1 MTCEGETENLFRDNN
16 MATSL
21 ETVTEQ
27 GTKAGM
33 QPASADRIPLP
44 RILGYGIGD
53 FGFNFYW
60 FSLQLFLAYYYTDVL
75 GLRSEVAGLIIF
87 LCLAWDGLIDPA
99 IGVLANRTRTRWGK
113 YRPYLLLG
121 SVPLAVSFTLMFAP
135 VGLEGTA
142 LIGYAFATQVLF
154 RTMYGLVNI
163 PYSAL
168 MATMTRDSMQRNWL
182 AGARMVCAFL
192 GTAVVSYFT
201 PQLVAYFTSGGR
213 TTGYFGATAVLAAIA
228 TVFTVMTFAA
238 TREDSSITH
247 AQEQPPP
254 LSELLRMLARNVPFL
269 QIIAGIGFFSF
280 ANILVT
286 SGLVY
291 YVKYY
296 LGETTAVAGQAA
308 SLMQITITVMI
319 LPWTIAARYVGKR
332 WAWQAG
338 LAIAFAGLVGLYFSG
353 ARDASVLY
361 GYIVVYAIGSASI
374 GVNFWSIVPDTVE
387 YGEWRTGVRAEAFVF
402 GFVTLIQK
410 IALGASSAFLGTYL
424 GWAGYVANQP
434 QTPEAAQAIKLMI
447 TLVAAG
453 GLIAS
458 AVVMHFYR
466 LDARAHARLVQEITA
481 RKLGRE
487 SV

>member
-1 MTCEGETENLFRDNN
+1 
-16 MATSL
+16 MATNV
-21 ETVTEQ
+21 ETVTGQGANVAAEQ
-27 GTKAGM
+27 
-33 QPASADRIPLP
+33 SADRIPLP

-75 GLRSEVAGLIIF
+75 GLRAEVAGLIIF
-87 LCLAWDGLIDPA
+87 VCLTWDGIVDPA
-99 IGVLANRTRTRWGK
+99 IGVLANRTRSRWGK
-113 YRPYLLLG
+113 YRPFLLFG
-121 SVPLAVSFTLMFAP
+121 SIPLAASFALMFAP
-135 VGLEGTA
+135 TGLEGAA
-142 LIGYAFATQVLF
+142 LIGYALATQILF

-182 AGARMVCAFL
+182 AGARMIFAFL

-201 PQLVAYFTSGGR
+201 PRLVTYFTSGGR
-213 TTGYFGATAVLAAIA
+213 TAGYFGATAVLAVLA
-228 TVFTVMTFAA
+228 TVFTIMTFLA

-247 AQEQPPP
+247 AQEAPPP
-254 LSELLRMLARNVPFL
+254 VSELLRMVMQNVPFL

-280 ANILVT
+280 ANMLVC

-296 LGETTAVAGQAA
+296 LGANEAIAGEAA
-308 SLMQITITVMI
+308 SLMQITITAMI
-319 LPWTIAARYVGKR
+319 LPWTFAARYVGKR
-332 WAWQAG
+332 CAWQAG
-338 LAIAFAGLVGLYFSG
+338 LAIAFAGLVGLYFSS
-353 ARDASVLY
+353 AREVGVLY
-361 GYIVVYAIGSASI
+361 GFIVVYAIGSASI
-374 GVNFWSIVPDTVE
+374 GINFWSIVPDTVE

-410 IALGASSAFLGTYL
+410 IALGTSSAFLGAYL

-434 QTPEAAQAIKLMI
+434 QSPETAQAIKVLI

-453 GLIAS
+453 ALLAS
-458 AVVMHFYR
+458 ALVMHFYR
-466 LDARAHARLVQEITA
+466 LDARAHARLVQEINA
-481 RKLGRE
+481 RKAGRE
-487 SV
+487 QV

>member
-1 MTCEGETENLFRDNN
+1 
-16 MATSL
+16 MATSID
-21 ETVTEQ
+21 TVTEPASK
-27 GTKAGM
+27 TAAA
-33 QPASADRIPLP
+33 ASADRIPLP

-60 FSLQLFLAYYYTDVL
+60 FSLTLFLSYYYTDVL

-87 LCLAWDGLIDPA
+87 LCLTWDGLIDPA

-113 YRPYLLLG
+113 YRPFLLFG
-121 SVPLAVSFTLMFAP
+121 SVPLAVSFALMFAP
-135 VGLEGTA
+135 TGLEGAA

-213 TTGYFGATAVLAAIA
+213 TAGYFGATAVLAAIA
-228 TVFTVMTFAA
+228 TVFTILTFAA

-254 LSELLRMLARNVPFL
+254 VSQLLGMLAKNVPFL

-280 ANILVT
+280 ANILVC

-296 LGETTAVAGQAA
+296 LGDTEAVAGQAA

-319 LPWTIAARYVGKR
+319 LPWTIVARYVGKR

-338 LAIAFAGLVGLYFSG
+338 LAIAFAGLVGLFFSG
-353 ARDASVLY
+353 AREASALY

-374 GVNFWSIVPDTVE
+374 GINFWSIVPDTVE
-387 YGEWRTGVRAEAFVF
+387 YGEWRSGVRAEAFVF

-410 IALGASSAFLGTYL
+410 IALGASSAFLGAYL
-424 GWAGYVANQP
+424 AWSGYVANQP
-434 QTPEAAQAIKLMI
+434 QTPETAEAIKLMI

-458 AVVMHFYR
+458 ALVMHFYR
-466 LDARAHARLVQEITA
+466 LDAPTHARLVQEIAA
-481 RKLGRE
+481 RKSAE
-487 SV
+487 QSV

>member
-1 MTCEGETENLFRDNN
+1 M
-16 MATSL
+16 
-21 ETVTEQ
+21 
-27 GTKAGM
+27 
-33 QPASADRIPLP
+33 
-44 RILGYGIGD
+44 
-53 FGFNFYW
+53 
-60 FSLQLFLAYYYTDVL
+60 L

-87 LCLAWDGLIDPA
+87 LCLTWDGLVDPA

-121 SVPLAVSFTLMFAP
+121 SVPLAVSFALMFAP
-135 VGLEGTA
+135 TGLEGAA

-182 AGARMVCAFL
+182 AGARMICAFL

-228 TVFTVMTFAA
+228 TVFTILTFAA
-238 TREDSSITH
+238 TREDSVDH
-247 AQEQPPP
+247 ARAGAAAAGERAAAHAREKRAVPADHRRHRLLQLREHPGV
-254 LSELLRMLARNVPFL
+254 LGSGLLREVLPRRDRGDRRP
-269 QIIAGIGFFSF
+269 G
-280 ANILVT
+280 
-286 SGLVY
+286 
-291 YVKYY
+291 
-296 LGETTAVAGQAA
+296 GEPDADHDHRDDPAVE
-308 SLMQITITVMI
+308 
-319 LPWTIAARYVGKR
+319 IAARYVGKR

-353 ARDASVLY
+353 AREASALY

-374 GVNFWSIVPDTVE
+374 GINFWSIVPDTVE

-410 IALGASSAFLGTYL
+410 IALGVSSAFLGAYL

-434 QTPEAAQAIKLMI
+434 QAPETAQAIKLMI

-453 GLIAS
+453 GLLAS
-458 AVVMHFYR
+458 ALVMHFYR
-466 LDARAHARLVQEITA
+466 LDAPAHARLVQEIAA
-481 RKLGRE
+481 RKRGPE